1 MCRVGGMRNLTP
13 FVWAASII
21 VVIVVVD
28 VVFLRHHALAR
39 LLINIAI
46 VLLFAGVYLR
56 WFRH

>member
-1 MCRVGGMRNLTP
+1 MRNLTP
-13 FVWAASII
+13 LVWAASII
-21 VVIVVVD
+21 VVVVVVD
-28 VVFLRHHALAR
+28 VAFLRHHTLAR